1 MTKPSTAVSR
11 KPRAEAQAYKEGSGY
26 SIRCSYKGNAIYI
39 SGKKTAAAARKAAG
53 ERRVDID
60 AHGAPAGLGAERTT
74 AAQAMQDYAMKRLP
88 FKKGAQQEA
97 VRMNHYL
104 RAAGL
109 DTLVVTKLERA
120 VEHDNDTI
128 GTTYFTVEL
137 APHTSSRTIP
147 QGLGAH
153 RNAQMTMTADA
164 CKHRSVLAC
173 KAMAS
178 ITRLDIQNYM
188 DAMRK
193 EKSAP
198 ATMKLEQALW
208 RGLFNHAVTQWQWRC
223 LIDNPAT
230 RLKMPKVDNERD
242 RVMSQA
248 EQELMDAALASC
260 HNDLVAP
267 MAALLRETAMRS
279 SEPLQIACWKDVDW
293 NAKLLRLVESKNDKR
308 DVPLSPLA
316 IQALETLREIG
327 GGGPNDKIVK
337 ISYESFKAAWT
348 RACQRAGLKNLKI
361 HDLRHTA
368 ATRMALATGNLFL
381 VKALTGHKTV
391 AMVMRYANVKASDVV
406 NVMHAPAQPAPAAA
420 ASSPAP
426 TQESVAVA
434 ATPAPA
440 LYTMEQMQA
449 LAQLAATA
457 ALAGFKDANPVREPV
472 AYGLPLTLVTPTRAD
487 HYEEDI
493 TRYRAAA

>member
-1 MTKPSTAVSR
+1 
-11 KPRAEAQAYKEGSGY
+11 
-26 SIRCSYKGNAIYI
+26 
-39 SGKKTAAAARKAAG
+39 
-53 ERRVDID
+53 
-60 AHGAPAGLGAERTT
+60 
-74 AAQAMQDYAMKRLP
+74 
-88 FKKGAQQEA
+88 
-97 VRMNHYL
+97 
-104 RAAGL
+104 
-109 DTLVVTKLERA
+109 
-120 VEHDNDTI
+120 
-128 GTTYFTVEL
+128 
-137 APHTSSRTIP
+137 
-147 QGLGAH
+147 
-153 RNAQMTMTADA
+153 
-164 CKHRSVLAC
+164 
-173 KAMAS
+173 
-178 ITRLDIQNYM
+178 
-188 DAMRK
+188 
-193 EKSAP
+193 
-198 ATMKLEQALW
+198 
-208 RGLFNHAVTQWQWRC
+208 
-223 LIDNPAT
+223 
-230 RLKMPKVDNERD
+230 
-242 RVMSQA
+242 
-248 EQELMDAALASC
+248 
-260 HNDLVAP
+260 
-267 MAALLRETAMRS
+267 
-279 SEPLQIACWKDVDW
+279 
-293 NAKLLRLVESKNDKR
+293 
-308 DVPLSPLA
+308 
-316 IQALETLREIG
+316 LREIG